1 MPTDRTS
8 HNIYKT
14 VDVNGIDIF
23 YREAGPAEAPVLLL
37 LHGYPSSSR
46 MFEPLFGRLRQ
57 RYRLVAPDYPGFG
70 LSGAPDR
77 SKFAYTFEHMAQ
89 TIDDFAEVLGLTRYS
104 LYLQDY
110 GGPIGFRI
118 ALAHPERVQ
127 SLIIQNAVL
136 HEEGLTP
143 VWDLRRA
150 FWSDCAEY
158 EGKIRDGM
166 VSVQAGIARHV
177 GGRAEQETFNP
188 DLWMDEIAFLKRP
201 DEQAIQLELVYDY
214 QSNVKA
220 YPLWQ
225 DYLRRHRPPT
235 LVVWGIHDPIFSI
248 EGAHAIAREQPDA
261 ELHFLDAG
269 HFAIDDE
276 PDAIS
281 GYVDSFLTKNQIAQS
296 R

>member
-46 MFEPLFGRLRQ
+46 MFEPLFARLRQ

-110 GGPIGFRI
+110 GGPIGSR
-118 ALAHPERVQ
+118 ARTLSLA
-127 SLIIQNAVL
+127 N
-136 HEEGLTP
+136 
-143 VWDLRRA
+143 
-150 FWSDCAEY
+150 
-158 EGKIRDGM
+158 
-166 VSVQAGIARHV
+166 
-177 GGRAEQETFNP
+177 NP
-188 DLWMDEIAFLKRP
+188 TR
-201 DEQAIQLELVYDY
+201 
-214 QSNVKA
+214 NC
-220 YPLWQ
+220 
-225 DYLRRHRPPT
+225 
-235 LVVWGIHDPIFSI
+235 IFSTQ
-248 EGAHAIAREQPDA
+248 G
-261 ELHFLDAG
+261 
-269 HFAIDDE
+269 
-276 PDAIS
+276 
-281 GYVDSFLTKNQIAQS
+281 TS
-296 R
+296 RSTMNPTRSPGTSTAS